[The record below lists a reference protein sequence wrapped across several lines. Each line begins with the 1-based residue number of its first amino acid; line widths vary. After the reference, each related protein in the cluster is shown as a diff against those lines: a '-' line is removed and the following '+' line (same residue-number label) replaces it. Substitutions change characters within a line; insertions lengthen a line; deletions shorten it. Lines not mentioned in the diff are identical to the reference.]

1 MQDWPTKYKDLG
13 ILKFYLET
21 YQVFSGNE
29 NKQTLFEWHLD
40 SNQKNFQMILSPWM
54 QAMILHFMDLYGVE
68 QGEHIS
74 RKLLTYCLTQGQVL
88 H

>member
-1 MQDWPTKYKDLG
+1 MQDWPTKYKDLS

-21 YQVFSGNE
+21 YQVFSGNK
-29 NKQTLFEWHLD
+29 NSQSLFEWRLTP
-40 SNQKNFQMILSPWM
+40 NQKNFQITLSPWL

-68 QGEHIS
+68 QGEFIS
-74 RKLLTYCLTQGQVL
+74 RRLVSYCLTQGQTF